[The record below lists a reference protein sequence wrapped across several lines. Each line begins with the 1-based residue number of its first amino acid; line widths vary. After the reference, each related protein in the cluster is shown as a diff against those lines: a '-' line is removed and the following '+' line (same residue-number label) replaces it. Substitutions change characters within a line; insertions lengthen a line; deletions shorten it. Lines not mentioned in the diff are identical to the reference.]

1 MVTIFILMAWQK
13 NSEEWQME
21 AHFLLGNFG
30 WKFWTTLQDVSI
42 ISEIS
47 RLVGAKLSYHSLSD
61 RNFWYFDAD
70 DKYGLL
76 VLTKLVRSIWLD
88 IAFFFACLWTWTKSR
103 SIQYA
108 KKKTVWPISSHLDW
122 TSLVNKGFII
132 WDKTPTQDK
141 FSLR

>member
-1 MVTIFILMAWQK
+1 
-13 NSEEWQME
+13 ME

-88 IAFFFACLWTWTKSR
+88 IAFFLRVYGRGR
-103 SIQYA
+103 SQGPLIHRTPC
-108 KKKTVWPISSHLDW
+108 KMKLGGCTIH
-122 TSLVNKGFII
+122 SLLVFY
-132 WDKTPTQDK
+132 
-141 FSLR
+141 FSMFSALLSNSAIVFSP